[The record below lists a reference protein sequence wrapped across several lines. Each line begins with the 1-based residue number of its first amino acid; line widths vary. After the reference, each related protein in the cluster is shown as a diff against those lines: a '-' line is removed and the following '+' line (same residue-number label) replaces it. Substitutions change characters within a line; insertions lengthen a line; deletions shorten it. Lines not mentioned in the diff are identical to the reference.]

1 MDRVDNRKLDKCDA
15 YLRCIGR
22 PGVYHYRINY
32 LSEGMGEFEA
42 GPEYEIVVEA
52 FKGKETIRKPEE
64 VKQHD
69 IQVVYDAKLRYFHAK
84 PARLDIIAGDLVLW
98 HKPSKEG
105 GAFSVSGFSEDG
117 DTFDSRRLGYATVYM
132 HNFLESG
139 TYNYTNT
146 YGRGGSQSGTVKVV
160 PIGKDYEE
168 WLERLKKPAVVNY
181 VKGAF
186 TPSKVEVVQ
195 GGAVMWVV
203 QDDVKISVVVKARRR
218 PGKIVKVAVG
228 RVRPAKSHLTA
239 KYTKHLRS
247 I

>member
-1 MDRVDNRKLDKCDA
+1 MEK
-15 YLRCIGR
+15 
-22 PGVYHYRINY
+22 
-32 LSEGMGEFEA
+32 FQA
-42 GPEYEIVVEA
+42 GLEYEIVVESC
-52 FKGKETIRKPEE
+52 KGKEPTKKPKEA
-64 VKQHD
+64 KQHD

-84 PARLDIIAGDLVLW
+84 PAHLEIMAGDLVLW
-98 HKPSKEG
+98 HKPDKEG
-105 GAFSVSGFSEDG
+105 GAFSVSGSSENG

-132 HNFLESG
+132 HTFLESG

-160 PIGKDYEE
+160 PTGKDYEE

-203 QDDVKISVVVKARRR
+203 QDDVKISVVVEARRR
-218 PGKIVKVAVG
+218 PGRIVKVAVG
-228 RVRPAKSHLTA
+228 RVKPGKSHLTA
-239 KYTKHLRS
+239 V
-247 I
+247 

>member
-1 MDRVDNRKLDKCDA
+1 MDHVDNRKLDKYDA
-15 YLRCIGR
+15 YLCPFAR
-22 PGVYHYRINY
+22 PSVYRYRINY

-52 FKGKETIRKPEE
+52 LKVKEATRKSEE
-64 VKQHD
+64 AKQHD
-69 IQVVYDAKLRYFHAK
+69 IQVVYDAQFRYFHAK
-84 PARLDIIAGDLVLW
+84 PARLQIMAGDLVLW

-105 GAFSVSGFSEDG
+105 GAFSVSGSSADG

-132 HNFLESG
+132 HTFLEPG

-146 YGRGGSQSGTVKVV
+146 YGSGGSQSGTVKVV
-160 PIGKDYEE
+160 PTGKDYEE

-195 GGAVMWVV
+195 GGVVMWFV
-203 QDDVKISVVVKARRR
+203 QDDMKISVVVEARRH
-218 PGKIVKVAVG
+218 PGRIVKVAVG
-228 RVRPAKSHLTA
+228 RVKPGKSHLTA
-239 KYTKHLRS
+239 V
-247 I
+247 